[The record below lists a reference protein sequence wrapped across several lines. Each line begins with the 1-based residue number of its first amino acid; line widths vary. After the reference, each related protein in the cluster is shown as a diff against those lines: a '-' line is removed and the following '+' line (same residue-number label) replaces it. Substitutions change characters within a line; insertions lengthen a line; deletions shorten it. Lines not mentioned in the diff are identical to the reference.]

1 MLLAVG
7 YNHALEIVFQQI
19 QVVLHPLFALGLD
32 VFERVEFH
40 LVLPAEDVLLSHIV
54 LVRELLEPQSA
65 PPIPEVS
72 QQRHLVRVGL
82 HA

>member
-19 QVVLHPLFALGLD
+19 QVVLHPLLALGFD

-40 LVLPAEDVLLSHIV
+40 LVLPAEDVLLSHVV

-65 PPIPEVS
+65 PRIPEVS
-72 QQRHLVRVGL
+72 QQRHLVGVGL
-82 HA
+82 HT